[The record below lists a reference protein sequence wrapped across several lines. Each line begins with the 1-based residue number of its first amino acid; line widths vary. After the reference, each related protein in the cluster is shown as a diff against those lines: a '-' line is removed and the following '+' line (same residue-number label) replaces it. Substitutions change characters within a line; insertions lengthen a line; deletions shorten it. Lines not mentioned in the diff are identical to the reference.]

1 MMESVVEGQDRV
13 AEILAEREAELVEV
27 RRERDDHY
35 AAVQKAEEAAAI
47 QQTTILGL
55 QNELR

>member
-13 AEILAEREAELVEV
+13 AEILAERETELAEA
-27 RRERDDHY
+27 RKERVHR
-35 AAVQKAEEAAAI
+35 EEALQQAEKTAAL

>member
-13 AEILAEREAELVEV
+13 AEILAERETELGEA
-27 RRERDDHY
+27 RKERDHR
-35 AAVQKAEEAAAI
+35 EEALQQAEKTAAL

>member
-13 AEILAEREAELVEV
+13 AEILAERETELGEA
-27 RRERDDHY
+27 RKERDDR
-35 AAVQKAEEAAAI
+35 EEALQQAEKTAAL